1 MSKDT
6 FDFWFLAGFR
16 IALLLAL
23 ITMLLYG
30 RLYWSRGVRRHLI
43 LPTWAFINVATIFV
57 LSILYNVVLQFAED
71 NIQVRRAAGL
81 VLAYHL
87 PFEAI
92 VAIIFGIIIFR
103 RDVV

>member
-1 MSKDT
+1 MSQDT
-6 FDFWFLAGFR
+6 FDFWFLGGFR
-16 IALLLAL
+16 VGLVLAL

-57 LSILYNVVLQFAED
+57 LSILYNVVLEFFGD
-71 NIQVRRAAGL
+71 NVEVRRAAGL

-92 VAIIFGIIIFR
+92 VAIIFGLIIFR